1 MSLSR
6 LGCALSLLLAVACAT
21 ASAPPS
27 GPPPD
32 WRLASA
38 SMSTG
43 NTFQGVGGTG
53 GQISAVVAGNDISSA
68 NINLAVGAS
77 YVRGQGNSGSV
88 NVTIT
93 GNRAD
98 GSVRGLP
105 FSCIVETNPD
115 GSVHVTGA
123 MGRGNTDFI
132 LSPKEFVG
140 RVGMITYSLT
150 WNGTRY
156 QGSTM
161 PGGSAWMQL
170 PAVMATWGDV
180 QVATVLSILLLP

>member
-1 MSLSR
+1 MRLSQ
-6 LGCALSLLLAVACAT
+6 GALAGFSLLAAACAT
-21 ASAPPS
+21 PSAPPS
-27 GPPPD
+27 GPPPE

-43 NTFQGVGGTG
+43 NNFQAVGGTG
-53 GQISAVVAGNDISSA
+53 GQLTAVVVGNNISGP
-68 NINLAVGAS
+68 NLNLATGPG
-77 YVRGQGNSGSV
+77 YVRGQGNTGNV
-88 NVTIT
+88 NVTIN

-115 GSVHVTGA
+115 GSAHVTGA

-132 LSPKEFVG
+132 ISPKEIVG
-140 RVGMITYSLT
+140 RIGMVTYSLT

-161 PGGSAWMQL
+161 PGGNAWMQL
-170 PAVMATWGDV
+170 PAEMATWSDV